1 MTTSPN
7 PALPG
12 QQHDPHLIP
21 DPEDVPA
28 DPNGRWKR
36 LIFWAIPVVFLL
48 GALVWLF
55 SAEGA
60 QPEAPTNLSDLP
72 TVDGTLNVV
81 EAERLVMTPFEP
93 LDGDSEVEFEIP
105 EKYQGNFDVAHLR
118 SHSSVGIPT
127 RIYYL
132 EQDGRRLAV
141 YKEDAPVNTG
151 VRQ

>member
-1 MTTSPN
+1 MSTSHN

-12 QQHDPHLIP
+12 QQHDPDLNEAR
-21 DPEDVPA
+21 DEQTGDR
-28 DPNGRWKR
+28 NERRKR
-36 LIFWAIPVVFLL
+36 LIFWAIPALFLL
-48 GALVWLF
+48 GMLIWLF

-60 QPEAPTNLSDLP
+60 QPDAPTNLSDLP

-81 EAERLVMTPFEP
+81 EADRLVMTAFEP
-93 LDGDSEVEFEIP
+93 LDGDTEVEFEIP

-132 EQDGRRLAV
+132 EQDGKRLAV

-151 VRQ
+151 GSQ